1 MFTYTLRRLLFAIPT
16 LLIISFIIFALLD
29 LAPSDP
35 LSDLPLTIPPEV
47 RAQIREAMGLDQPFF
62 IRYLRWLQ
70 QFFVN
75 EPLNI
80 FEQITGINGDA
91 VSAVSGDA
99 RRSYVYFD
107 FFAAQ
112 KAAVAAAPAKLC
124 AFYGKGLKSSYVTEP
139 SDREP
144 GLKVLVVDCTT

>member
-1 MFTYTLRRLLFAIPT
+1 MR
-16 LLIISFIIFALLD
+16 SF
-29 LAPSDP
+29 LAPSLGTALLLALAGCVEPGSPAAPGLEGP
-35 LSDLPLTIPPEV
+35 LAPPVPRDE
-47 RAQIREAMGLDQPFF
+47 RSHGM
-62 IRYLRWLQ
+62 
-70 QFFVN
+70 
-75 EPLNI
+75 

-112 KAAVAAAPAKLC
+112 KAAVTAAPAKLC
-124 AFYGKGLKSSYVTEP
+124 ASYGKGLKSSYVTEP